1 MKKYTISNKKCRKCG
16 GLISWDD
23 YPSTQYP
30 IHVDS
35 EGNKIETGS
44 CPKFRPLPVTNKS
57 SFKPKPTPKPTRMI
71 KRFKIPPLKS
81 PVTLLV
87 ITALVVGV
95 SLPIALLSGTN
106 QNATSDD
113 NNNYYNPPDPPDP
126 PNPPDPPPSPQWEI
140 DAQGTVTYIVDGD
153 TFDVNSVGR
162 IRLADIDCPD
172 QGEAGCQEA
181 TNYVSSLINGKP
193 VYVDIDDVYGT
204 DPYDRTV
211 AVVYVR
217 HNSTHLLNVNKDL
230 LVQGL
235 ATIWNFDNE
244 FNPYAWSLFVYYV

>member
-1 MKKYTISNKKCRKCG
+1 MKKYTISNTKCRECG

-35 EGNKIETGS
+35 EGNKIIDGG
-44 CPKFRPLPVTNKS
+44 CPKFRPLPVTNKL
-57 SFKPKPTPKPTRMI
+57 SFKSKPKPTRII

-81 PVTLLV
+81 PVTLL
-87 ITALVVGV
+87 IIAALVVGV

-106 QNATSDD
+106 QNTSDD
-113 NNNYYNPPDPPDP
+113 NNNYY
-126 PNPPDPPPSPQWEI
+126 NPPDPPPSPQWEI

-181 TNYVSSLINGKP
+181 TNYVSSLINEKT

-235 ATIWNFDNE
+235 ATICNFDNE

>member
-1 MKKYTISNKKCRKCG
+1 VKKYTISNKKCSKCG

-30 IHVDS
+30 VHVDS
-35 EGNKIETGS
+35 GGNKIETGS
-44 CPKFRPLPVTNKS
+44 CPKFRPLPVANKS
-57 SFKPKPTPKPTRMI
+57 IFKLKPKPARVHR
-71 KRFKIPPLKS
+71 RFKTPHLKS
-81 PVTLLV
+81 PATL
-87 ITALVVGV
+87 IFIAALVVGASV
-95 SLPIALLSGTN
+95 PIALLLGTN
-106 QNATSDD
+106 QNASDD
-113 NNNYYNPPDPPDP
+113 NNSYDPPDP
-126 PNPPDPPPSPQWEI
+126 PNPPDPPVTPTWEI

-181 TNYVSSLINGKP
+181 TNYVSSLINGKT

-204 DPYDRTV
+204 DPYNRTV

-217 HNSTHLLNVNKDL
+217 YNSTHLLNVNKDL

-235 ATIWNFDNE
+235 ATIWNFYNE

>member
-1 MKKYTISNKKCRKCG
+1 MGIFLIFSFLGGCPRFGLPPIQHEISKKPVVSYKSTMKTATRPKK
-16 GLISWDD
+16 
-23 YPSTQYP
+23 
-30 IHVDS
+30 
-35 EGNKIETGS
+35 
-44 CPKFRPLPVTNKS
+44 
-57 SFKPKPTPKPTRMI
+57 SFKNYI
-71 KRFKIPPLKS
+71 YNFKKTVMKS
-81 PVTLLV
+81 PNLIIGIAIVVMIGISVPIGLL
-87 ITALVVGV
+87 
-95 SLPIALLSGTN
+95 IAKN
-106 QNATSDD
+106 QNTIPYYDD
-113 NNNYYNPPDPPDP
+113 NNNYNPPA
-126 PNPPDPPPSPQWEI
+126 PPDPPPSPQWEI

-153 TFDVNSVGR
+153 TFDVNTVGR

-181 TNYVSSLINGKP
+181 TNYVSSLINGKS

-217 HNSTHLLNVNKDL
+217 HNSTHLLNVNKGL

-244 FNPYAWSLFVYYV
+244 FNPYEWSLFVYYV

>member
-1 MKKYTISNKKCRKCG
+1 VKKYTISNIKCRECE

-23 YPSTQYP
+23 YPTTQYP
-30 IHVDS
+30 VHVDS

-44 CPKFRPLPVTNKS
+44 CPKFRPLLVTNKS
-57 SFKPKPTPKPTRMI
+57 FKLKPKPARVT
-71 KRFKIPPLKS
+71 KRLKIPHLKS
-81 PVTLLV
+81 PATL
-87 ITALVVGV
+87 IFIAALVVGASV
-95 SLPIALLSGTN
+95 PIVLFLGTS
-106 QNATSDD
+106 QNVTED
-113 NNNYYNPPDPPDP
+113 NNNYNPPA
-126 PNPPDPPPSPQWEI
+126 PPDPPPSPQWEI

-181 TNYVSSLINGKP
+181 TNYVSSLINGKS

-217 HNSTHLLNVNKDL
+217 HNSTHLLNVNKGL